1 MNMTTRD
8 IVFALLAAAIA
19 FVSNALILEIQDALT
34 FRSLASRSAI
44 PTLLAICPFVLGANL
59 IENRVSVLWGALFGL
74 GMTALL
80 WCFAISI
87 SGAGRPEVDQDTGPF
102 MLLLSMPF
110 IVTSVF
116 LVTALWRERLV
127 SR

>member
-1 MNMTTRD
+1 MTARD
-8 IVFALLAAAIA
+8 IVFSLLAAAIA
-19 FVSNALILEIQDALT
+19 FVSNAVILENQDDLT
-34 FRSLASRSAI
+34 FLPLVSRSAM
-44 PTLLAICPFVLGANL
+44 PTLLAICPFVLGSNL
-59 IENRVSVLWGALFGL
+59 IENRMSVLWGALFGL

-87 SGAGRPEVDQDTGPF
+87 AGAGRPELDQDTGPF
-102 MLLLSMPF
+102 MMLLSMPF

-116 LVTALWRERLV
+116 LVTALWRERLA

>member
-1 MNMTTRD
+1 M
-8 IVFALLAAAIA
+8 
-19 FVSNALILEIQDALT
+19 
-34 FRSLASRSAI
+34 
-44 PTLLAICPFVLGANL
+44 
-59 IENRVSVLWGALFGL
+59 SVLWGALFGL

-87 SGAGRPEVDQDTGPF
+87 SGAGRPELDQDTGPF